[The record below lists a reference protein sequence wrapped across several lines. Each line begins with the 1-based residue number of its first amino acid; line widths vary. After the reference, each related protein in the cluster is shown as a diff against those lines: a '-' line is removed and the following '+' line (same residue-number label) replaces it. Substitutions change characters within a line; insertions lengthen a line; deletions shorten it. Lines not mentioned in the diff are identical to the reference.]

1 MKFTGEDGSEWEAVM
16 WDRHLK
22 SDSENMTIK
31 RIPLRPARPLRQEV
45 AKLKAENEQ
54 LKTCLLQ
61 MQNAAIDLTKQLA
74 QAERAAWD
82 AAQDAVTLEDNF
94 GGEAH
99 IKYGKF
105 EDWKKEHH
113 EKEAD
118 KEA

>member
-1 MKFTGEDGSEWEAVM
+1 MSEEEKFFPEFNKISVM
-16 WDRHLK
+16 HADTLIQTAENDWIMLK
-22 SDSENMTIK
+22 EIW
-31 RIPLRPARPLRQEV
+31 PLRQEV